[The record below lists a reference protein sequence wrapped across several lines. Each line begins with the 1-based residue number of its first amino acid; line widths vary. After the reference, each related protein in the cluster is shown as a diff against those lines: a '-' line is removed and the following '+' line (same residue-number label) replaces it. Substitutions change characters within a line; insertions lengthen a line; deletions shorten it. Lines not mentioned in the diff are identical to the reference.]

1 VAGLNEQSK
10 DLNKNLKQSQT
21 EFNKSKSA
29 ADGLAS
35 SLSDSVFF
43 ARDLAD
49 EAKKSSKALLGIS
62 LQASETT
69 KAFRDVAKATGD
81 ISNEIDKLVA
91 GETSLNDV
99 KNQREAINRA
109 EGNLQREYNQFLI
122 RTLGDEELINA
133 VKSKNLDVEEA
144 LLTVAVE
151 RGNLT
156 EDQLDSATALAGIFT
171 RQFEEVGKV
180 KEGLGVLDKR
190 SQNVARST
198 SLFRVGL
205 VDFADLLDKG
215 IRKLGGDRI
224 ADKLDLGGVSEGAK
238 KYAAQ
243 LSNGGE
249 SVLGIGGRLKV
260 AGKAAL
266 GFGANLTM
274 ALGPIGLISMA
285 IQAIISL
292 FKFFVGQA
300 MELDKEIGDTAD
312 TLGISYEQATLLS
325 QEAAKQKDIVSDE
338 KVLRSEI
345 VKAQVALNE
354 QFGQTMVMSEKLAQD
369 FAKTTKFL
377 NLSEEAAQGFA
388 KASMGT
394 GESIENMQM
403 DIVGVTQELNAQN
416 GLAMSQKQIMEGVAT
431 ASDAQFLAAKGSAK
445 ELAKQVFEARKLGMD
460 LGQLEKIGGNL
471 LDFEQ
476 SIAAEMN
483 AEVLTGKD
491 LNLEKARQAALEG
504 DLATLSQEI
513 AKNIGDSAD
522 FAEMNVLQQEALAAA
537 VGMTREELAGSLREQ
552 EQLKAVQ
559 ELFGEGATNLNKAQ
573 EIYNQKLKDG
583 TLTEEDKLALQEAGL
598 AEQMESQSIADKQA
612 DAQAEIMEMLQEHI
626 LPDMM
631 EFADTM
637 ERIFNTFVR
646 IGTFI
651 SGIFQPVVDMVKNQ
665 IESIETIL
673 KGFKQILEGDVSGG
687 LKTMAQG
694 VINFIASPIE
704 ALANMA
710 IEVINLAIDGFNTIN
725 PFDKISRIPKANFKV
740 DFAEMAEGGIIKPS
754 IGGTPAIIGEGGE
767 SEMVLPLSKAGSMG
781 FGGDNDQLRAEMQ
794 QVNSNL
800 KALIA
805 AVQKGGDVFMDG
817 AKVGKSLVLAS
828 SNLGA

>member
-21 EFNKSKSA
+21 EINKSKSA

-49 EAKKSSKALLGIS
+49 EAKKSSRALLGIS

-81 ISNEIDKLVA
+81 ISNQIDKLAA

-99 KNQREAINRA
+99 KKQREAINRA

-122 RTLGDEELINA
+122 RTLGDEEAINA
-133 VKSKNLDVEEA
+133 VKSGNLDVEEA
-144 LLTVAVE
+144 LLTAAVE

-156 EDQLDSATALAGIFT
+156 EDQLDSATELAGIFA
-171 RQFEEVGKV
+171 RQFEEVDKV
-180 KEGLGVLDKR
+180 KEGLGDLDQR

-205 VDFADLLDKG
+205 VDFSDLLDKG
-215 IRKLGGDRI
+215 IRKLGGDKI

-238 KYAAQ
+238 KYAAE

-285 IQAIISL
+285 IQGIISL
-292 FKFFVGQA
+292 FKFFVGQV
-300 MELDKEIGDTAD
+300 MEVDKEIGDTAD
-312 TLGISYEQATLLS
+312 SLGISYDQATLLTD
-325 QEAAKQKDIVSDE
+325 EAIKQKDTLGDQ

-354 QFGQTMVMSEKLAQD
+354 QFGQTMIMSEKLSQD
-369 FAKTTKFL
+369 FVKTTKFL

-394 GESIENMQM
+394 GESIEKMQM

-416 GLAMSQKQIMEGVAT
+416 GLSMSQKQIMEGVAT
-431 ASDAQFLAAKGSAK
+431 ASNAQFLAAKGSAK
-445 ELAKQVFEARKLGMD
+445 ELAKQVFEAKKLGMD

-471 LDFEQ
+471 LNFEE
-476 SIAAEMN
+476 SIAAEME
-483 AEVLTGKD
+483 AELLTGKN

-522 FAEMNVLQQEALAAA
+522 FTEMNVLQQEAMAKA
-537 VGMTREELAGSLREQ
+537 VGMTREELAGTLREQ
-552 EQLKAVQ
+552 DQLKAVQ
-559 ELFGEGATNLNKAQ
+559 EAFGEGAESLNEAQ
-573 EIYNQKLKDG
+573 EIYNQKVKDG
-583 TLTEEDKLALQEAGL
+583 TLTEKDKQKLAEAGL
-598 AEQMESQSIADKQA
+598 LEQMESQSIQEQQEDTQA
-612 DAQAEIMEMLQEHI
+612 AVFEMLQNNI
-626 LPDMM
+626 LPAMGD
-631 EFADTM
+631 
-637 ERIFNTFVR
+637 FVDAMGR
-646 IGTFI
+646 LFGFFTDIGLYI
-651 SGIFQPVVDMVKNQ
+651 SETFQPLVNGIKDQFKEV
-665 IESIETIL
+665 ETIIGGL
-673 KGFKQILEGDVSGG
+673 RKILEGDVTEG
-687 LKTMAQG
+687 LKMVG
-694 VINFIASPIE
+694 EGIINYMIAGLENAADLLVGFI
-704 ALANMA
+704 N
-710 IEVINLAIDGFNTIN
+710 VAIDAFNKVN
-725 PFDKISRIPKANFKV
+725 PFDKIPNIPEA
-740 DFAEMAEGGIIKPS
+740 DFGRVELAEGGIVKPS
-754 IGGTPAIIGEGGE
+754 LGGTRAIIGEGGE
-767 SEMVLPLSKAGSMG
+767 SEMVLPLSKANSMG
-781 FGGDNDQLRAEMQ
+781 FGGGDNSDLKSEMQ
-794 QVNSNL
+794 QINSNL
-800 KALIA
+800 KSLIA
-805 AVQKGGDVFMDG
+805 AVEKGGDVFMDG
-817 AKVGKSLVLAS
+817 AKVGRSLVLAS